1 MRANVDRAGK
11 NITANI
17 AFLCAMHGK
26 TAGDVMRISGINSYT
41 TFRSRKD
48 KPGNWTL
55 GQLVHIAA
63 YFDVTLEWLFSDHS
77 SLEVKSDGK

>member
-1 MRANVDRAGK
+1 MRVNVDRAGK
-11 NITANI
+11 NIMANI

-55 GQLVHIAA
+55 GQLVHIAT
-63 YFDVTLEWLFSDHS
+63 YFDVTLEWLFSEHS
-77 SLEVKSDGK
+77 VEAKSDGK

>member
-1 MRANVDRAGK
+1 MRANVDRTGK

-17 AFLCAMHGK
+17 AFLCAMRGK
-26 TAGDVMRISGINSYT
+26 TAGDVMRIAGINSYA

-63 YFDVTLEWLFSDHS
+63 YFNVTMEWLLSEHS
-77 SLEVKSDGK
+77 VEAKSDGN

>member
-1 MRANVDRAGK
+1 MRANVERIGK

-26 TAGDVMRISGINSYT
+26 TAGDVMRIAGINSYT

-48 KPGNWTL
+48 EPGNWTL

-63 YFDVTLEWLFSDHS
+63 YFNVTPEWLLSEHS
-77 SLEVKSDGK
+77 VEVKSDGN